1 MSALMICSLPQIV
14 AAPTA
19 TTLFAGGR
27 RNELQCSQIQGP
39 RVNTISVTGKV
50 SARTTSCVDLN
61 TRHVRTATGS
71 HIINGSHRS
80 PARVQSPFPLDTRP
94 HRSLER
100 RRAIAALVPT

>member
-50 SARTTSCVDLN
+50 SARTTSCVWVLSPLAVVLN
-61 TRHVRTATGS
+61 P
-71 HIINGSHRS
+71 S
-80 PARVQSPFPLDTRP
+80 PLAVL
-94 HRSLER
+94 LKGK
-100 RRAIAALVPT
+100 A